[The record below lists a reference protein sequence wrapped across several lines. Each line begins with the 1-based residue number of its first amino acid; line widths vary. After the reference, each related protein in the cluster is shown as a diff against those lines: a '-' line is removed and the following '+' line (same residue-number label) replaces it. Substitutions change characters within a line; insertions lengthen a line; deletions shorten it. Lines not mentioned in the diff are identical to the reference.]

1 MRVVYPP
8 PFSYWRAESVAE
20 ASAALRCEPG
30 AIPLAGATDVIS
42 MRNSGALAPSLL
54 VDLKRIDE
62 LQGIQR
68 ADGKL
73 RLGSCVTIAELAG
86 LEDAQAAA
94 LIDGARVF
102 GAVQT
107 RNRATLGGNIC
118 RSSPA
123 GDTLP
128 ALLALGAEVLIAS
141 ESDARRLPLDEFFLG
156 PGENALT
163 EGEVLVGVELPG
175 APGASA
181 YERVTYR
188 AWMDLAVIGVAVRIA
203 LDDDRCTDAAIALG
217 GVAPT
222 PLLVPAAA
230 TALISSALE
239 HLDVEAATEA
249 ALEAAN
255 PIDDVRGSRDYRLRA
270 LRALVPRMIA
280 RARARHAD
288 RDAVRGT
295 SDG

>member
-1 MRVVYPP
+1 MRVVSPP
-8 PFSYWRAESVAE
+8 RFSYRRAASVAE
-20 ASAALRCEPG
+20 ASAALCSEPG
-30 AIPLAGATDVIS
+30 AIPLAGATDVVP
-42 MRNSGALAPSLL
+42 MRNSGALAPPML
-54 VDLKRIDE
+54 VDLKGIDE
-62 LQGIQR
+62 LQGIQG

-86 LEDAQAAA
+86 LEDARAAA
-94 LIDGARVF
+94 LIDGASIF
-102 GAVQT
+102 GAAQT

-128 ALLALGAEVLIAS
+128 ALLVLGAEALIAS
-141 ESDARRLPLDEFFLG
+141 ESDTRRLPLDEFFIG
-156 PGENALT
+156 PGENALS
-163 EGEVLVGVELPG
+163 EGEVLVAVELPG
-175 APGASA
+175 APGASV

-203 LDDDRCTDAAIALG
+203 FDGDRCSDAAIALG

-222 PLLVPAAA
+222 PVLVPAAG

-239 HLDVEAATEA
+239 AADIETATES
-249 ALEAAN
+249 ALEAAS

-288 RDAVRGT
+288 RDAVGGG